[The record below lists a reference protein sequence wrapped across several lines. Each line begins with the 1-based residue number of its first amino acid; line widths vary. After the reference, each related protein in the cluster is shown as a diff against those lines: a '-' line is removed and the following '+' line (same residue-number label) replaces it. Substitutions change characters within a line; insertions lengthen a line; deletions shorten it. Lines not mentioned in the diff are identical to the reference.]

1 MKKHRK
7 IKKFLRYTF
16 VIIVL
21 VNIFL
26 NSIPDSV
33 FGRINEDYGSQTA
46 VPLDYNDEFESSSEL
61 WKYLGILVYAIGN
74 AIEWLFSNLLGI
86 LSGDYSFPWA
96 DRIIFNAIP
105 LLDVNFIA
113 ASPGSLFK
121 DTSNAPT
128 VLSNAVQTV
137 YFTILAIALSFM
149 GIVVAIMAIKI
160 ILSSIASE
168 KAKYKESIVNWIFAM
183 VMVFSMHFVLSF
195 VFYVNEELTEVA
207 SKIFSNAIQDSG
219 LSQQLADAQSAS
231 YGDRP
236 YRDKQV
242 EEFMGK
248 NWNSVTIGNIF
259 KVDELITG
267 NYTYENQIA
276 LTEALGVDRE
286 SVNIEYYNGEEIDWR
301 GDKNVIVAMAFQAM
315 ENMGRAEEYDLEGAM
330 GYLLCNQNYMRQDRV
345 KNSNETELDWGN
357 ITSDITNFFS
367 DQYAEALY
375 KLWQDSWMLAV
386 ALDVSEDVPVENSG
400 ENSERRITE
409 SVNKLKS
416 FDLFKK
422 ETADEQNALIT
433 VLQDVINEGKAS
445 SNVISEM
452 AEYFKNL
459 SWNQSEIGGRYDTPN
474 MIGVCLYA
482 IFVVQ
487 SVLFFVAYLKRF
499 FYVVVL
505 SMFAPIIVIYDFFTK
520 SLI

>member
-7 IKKFLRYTF
+7 LKNILRYTF

-33 FGRINEDYGSQTA
+33 FARINTEYGSQSSE
-46 VPLDYNDEFESSSEL
+46 PLDYNDEFESKSEL
-61 WKYLGILVYAIGN
+61 WKYLGMLIYAIGN
-74 AIEWLFSNLLGI
+74 AIEWLFQTLLGI

-113 ASPGSLFK
+113 SSPGSLFK
-121 DTSNAPT
+121 NTAGSGT
-128 VLSNAVQTV
+128 VLNTAVQSV

-195 VFYVNEELTEVA
+195 VFYINEQLTYVA
-207 SKIFSNAIQDSG
+207 SQIFENAITESG
-219 LSQQLADAQSAS
+219 LGNKLAEIQTATYGTQS
-231 YGDRP
+231 D
-236 YRDKQV
+236 RDKEVQD
-242 EEFMGK
+242 FADN
-248 NWNSVTIGNIF
+248 NWNTFALAQWGKIDDMAS
-259 KVDELITG
+259 G
-267 NYTYENQIA
+267 NYNYESQTWWSNQLGI
-276 LTEALGVDRE
+276 TEK
-286 SVNIEYYNGEEIDWR
+286 SVNIEYFDGNKINYS
-301 GDKNVIVAMAFQAM
+301 GDPNIMAAIYLQATS
-315 ENMGRAEEYDLEGAM
+315 NYGIAASVDLKGTM
-330 GYLLCNQNYMRQDRV
+330 GYLLKNQEYRRTNRV
-345 KNSNETELDWGN
+345 KNSNDKWEFPELPELG
-357 ITSDITNFFS
+357 DITNFFS
-367 DQYAEALY
+367 NQYAEAFY
-375 KLWQDSWMLAV
+375 KAWQDGWMLAA
-386 ALDVSEDVPVENSG
+386 ALNAGDSVSECVD
-400 ENSERRITE
+400 
-409 SVNKLKS
+409 KLKS
-416 FDLFKK
+416 FELFNK
-422 ETADEQNALIT
+422 ENSDEQNALIT
-433 VLQDVINEGKAS
+433 VLQDIKNEGKAS

-459 SWNQSEIGGRYDTPN
+459 SWSQEQSGGKFDTPN
-474 MIGVCLYA
+474 LIGVSLYA

>member
-33 FGRINEDYGSQTA
+33 FARINSDYGSQTGVA
-46 VPLDYNDEFESSSEL
+46 LDYNDEFESSSEL

-195 VFYVNEELTEVA
+195 VFYVNEELTKVA
-207 SKIFSNAIQDSG
+207 SKIFTNAIEQSG
-219 LSQQLADAQSAS
+219 LDDQLAQVQSDSYGEKTDRDAQVDAF
-231 YGDRP
+231 
-236 YRDKQV
+236 V
-242 EEFMGK
+242 GK
-248 NWNSVTIGNIF
+248 NWNTFALAQLRKLDDHIKGEYTDENQLKYS
-259 KVDELITG
+259 DELGI
-267 NYTYENQIA
+267 
-276 LTEALGVDRE
+276 DDE
-286 SVNIEYYNGEEIDWR
+286 SINIEYYNGSEINWK
-301 GDKNVIVAMAFQAM
+301 GDPSVMAAIVLQAKYN
-315 ENMGRAEEYDLEGAM
+315 EGRAAKYDVREAM
-330 GYLLCNQNYMRQDRV
+330 GYLICNQNYMRQDRV
-345 KNSNETELDWGN
+345 KNSNETEVDWGN
-357 ITSDITNFFS
+357 FVSDLTNFFS
-367 DQYAEALY
+367 NQYSEALY

-386 ALDVSEDVPVENSG
+386 ALDESEDNIVEC
-400 ENSERRITE
+400 
-409 SVNKLKS
+409 VDKLKS
-416 FDLFKK
+416 FELFQK
-422 ETADEQNALIT
+422 ETTDEQNALIT
-433 VLQDVINEGKAS
+433 VLQDIKNDGKAS

-459 SWNQSEIGGRYDTPN
+459 SWRQSEVGGKYDTPN